1 MSYNSLTY
9 FNLDLNAL
17 TPRDKFIMKAFVDEV
32 YLTNIYQ
39 SINYAQKLKSQGR
52 TYCYKFVP
60 QEKGLYSKIYN
71 ENDLVDLKFISSWV
85 KNPYTYD
92 FTKPIKVGF
101 RYVEVD
107 EVDRAF
113 IIVLKG
119 QQFYESLFL
128 ALEQAKEFRANGR
141 YYCYNMMTPEWFP
154 EDITYS
160 SIIPGQFLILLWF
173 NKDYIINNKL
183 LDLIK

>member
-17 TPRDKFIMKAFVDEV
+17 TPRDKFIMKAFVDEE

-52 TYCYKFVP
+52 TYCYRFIP
-60 QEKGLYSKIYN
+60 QERGLYSKIYN

-107 EVDRAF
+107 EVDR
-113 IIVLKG
+113 
-119 QQFYESLFL
+119 QS
-128 ALEQAKEFRANGR
+128 
-141 YYCYNMMTPEWFP
+141 
-154 EDITYS
+154 
-160 SIIPGQFLILLWF
+160 
-173 NKDYIINNKL
+173 
-183 LDLIK
+183 